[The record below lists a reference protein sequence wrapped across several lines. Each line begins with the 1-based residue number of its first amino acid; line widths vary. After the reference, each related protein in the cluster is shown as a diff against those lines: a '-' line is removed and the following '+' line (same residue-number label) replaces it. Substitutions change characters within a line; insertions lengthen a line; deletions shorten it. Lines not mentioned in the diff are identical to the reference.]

1 MISRE
6 KLKAGGYYFFVTY
19 EDRDLTVP
27 VIETLRFQS
36 EVSQEGEMG
45 ALLVFERLGNA
56 APRFCRLQEDLL
68 GTVFDF
74 EGLVSELEANRQAQ
88 RAGRLYEPLPPEER

>member
-6 KLKAGGYYFFVTY
+6 KLRAGGYYFFVTH

-36 EVSQEGEMG
+36 EVSREGEMG

-56 APRFCRLQEDLL
+56 EPRFS
-68 GTVFDF
+68 
-74 EGLVSELEANRQAQ
+74 LVHA
-88 RAGRLYEPLPPEER
+88 